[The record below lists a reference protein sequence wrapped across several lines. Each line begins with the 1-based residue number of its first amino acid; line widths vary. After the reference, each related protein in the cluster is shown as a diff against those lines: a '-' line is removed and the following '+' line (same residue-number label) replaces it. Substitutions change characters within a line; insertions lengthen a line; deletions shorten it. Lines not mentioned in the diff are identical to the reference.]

1 MPAVAVI
8 RRGLALF
15 KITGRKGFV
24 GGLLSVFGQIP
35 RLNRGVAKKTFRLES
50 ERREWNVLTRGK
62 IHRSK
67 MEHRSGK
74 GDSLAHD

>member
-24 GGLLSVFGQIP
+24 GGLLPVLCQRS
-35 RLNRGVAKKTFRLES
+35 RLNRGRAEKTFRLES
-50 ERREWNVLTRGK
+50 DRREWNVLIRGK
-62 IHRSK
+62 IHRSR
-67 MEHRSGK
+67 MEHHSGESN
-74 GDSLAHD
+74 SLDHD